1 MTQIFVYGTL
11 KDEQIRKMVLG
22 YDVPAEEDVLENYE
36 VVPHSVFLIYP
47 TIKKAKGKGTDGY
60 VFDVQEESIPKLDRS
75 ESGLYKKIEVI
86 LQSGTVALSYIEN
99 NDLSD

>member
-60 VFDVQEESIPKLDRS
+60 VFDVQEESIPKLDRY
-75 ESGLYKKIEVI
+75 ESGLYKKIEVV
-86 LQSGTVALSYIEN
+86 LQSGTVALTYIEN
-99 NDLSD
+99 NDLSE

>member
-60 VFDVQEESIPKLDRS
+60 VFDVQEESIPKLDRY

>member
-60 VFDVQEESIPKLDRS
+60 VFDVQEESIPKLDRY

-86 LQSGTVALSYIEN
+86 LQSGTVALSYIDN

>member
-60 VFDVQEESIPKLDRS
+60 VFDVQEESIPKLDRY
-75 ESGLYKKIEVI
+75 ESGLYKNIEVI

>member
-60 VFDVQEESIPKLDRS
+60 VFDVQEESIPILVRY
-75 ESGLYKKIEVI
+75 ESGLYKNIEVI